1 VFREFFVEP
10 NKALSNDL
18 ICAIATPPGQGGV
31 GIVRLSG
38 NGAHAIATQLCKKP
52 LLPRTAVYTDFFDA
66 GELLDNGL
74 ALLFPGPNS
83 FTGEDVVEL
92 QGHGGPI
99 TQHRILNALCQRGAR
114 LARPGEFSERAFM
127 NGKLDLTQAE
137 AVADLISS
145 ASIAASK
152 AALNTLK
159 GAFSQMVAGI
169 ALDIANLRVRV
180 EAAIDFP
187 EEGIEILQEAKVEKD
202 IYKTIIALESILAQA
217 NQGRLINS
225 GISVALIGKPNVGK
239 SSLLNALAGEEAA
252 IVTNVP
258 GTTRDLLKVD
268 LVIGGLP
275 IRLVDTAGLRESD
288 DEVEKIGIA
297 RAKTQAE
304 QADLTLYIA
313 AADEIITEANASDL
327 TKNIASLFESSDTAP
342 YTHKKNILLVVNK
355 SDLST
360 AKNIPEDVTSVSV
373 SAKTGAGLDLLKKA
387 IQESVGFGQE
397 NVPFAARQRHILI
410 IEDTLALVRAAEKAL
425 ANNLGAEFVAEE
437 LYLAHQCL
445 GEVTGIVTPDD
456 LLGKIFSEFCIGK

>member
-1 VFREFFVEP
+1 M
-10 NKALSNDL
+10 
-18 ICAIATPPGQGGV
+18 
-31 GIVRLSG
+31 RLSG
-38 NGAHAIATQLCKKP
+38 EGAHTIAAQLCKKP
-52 LLPRTAVYTDFFDA
+52 LISRTAVYTDFFDA
-66 GELLDNGL
+66 EEMLDNGL
-74 ALLFPGPNS
+74 ALWFPGPNS

-92 QGHGGPI
+92 QGHGGPVI
-99 TQHRILNALCQRGAR
+99 QHRILNALCQRGAR

-127 NGKLDLTQAE
+127 NGKLDLAQAE

-145 ASIAASK
+145 TSVAASK

-159 GAFSQMVAGI
+159 GAFSQMITAI
-169 ALDIANLRVRV
+169 ALDIANMRVRV

-187 EEGIEILQEAKVEKD
+187 EEDIEILQEARVAED
-202 IYKTIIALESILAQA
+202 ITKTITALESILAQA

-297 RAKTQAE
+297 RAKAQAAE
-304 QADLTLYIA
+304 ADLTLYVA
-313 AADEIITEANASDL
+313 AADELTTVVKTSELISNLDSLHAS
-327 TKNIASLFESSDTAP
+327 NDTAADGQ
-342 YTHKKNILLVVNK
+342 TNNILLVINK
-355 SDLST
+355 SDLNLGV
-360 AKNIPEDVTSVSV
+360 AVPKDVANVTV
-373 SAKTGAGLDLLKKA
+373 SAKTGEGLDLLKKA

-410 IEDTLALVRAAEKAL
+410 IQDTLAKVNAAADAL
-425 ANNLGAEFVAEE
+425 TQNLGAEFVAEE
-437 LYLAHQCL
+437 LYIAHQCL

>member
-1 VFREFFVEP
+1 M
-10 NKALSNDL
+10 
-18 ICAIATPPGQGGV
+18 
-31 GIVRLSG
+31 RLSG
-38 NGAHAIATQLCKKP
+38 EGAHTIAAQLCTRP

-66 GELLDNGL
+66 KELLDNGL
-74 ALLFPGPNS
+74 ALWFPGPNS

-92 QGHGGPI
+92 QGHGGPVI
-99 TQHRILNALCQRGAR
+99 QHRILNALCQRGAR

-127 NGKLDLTQAE
+127 NGKLDLAQAE
-137 AVADLISS
+137 AVADLIAST
-145 ASIAASK
+145 SIAASK

-159 GAFSQMVAGI
+159 GAFSQMISAI
-169 ALDIANLRVRV
+169 ALDIANMRVRV

-187 EEGIEILQEAKVEKD
+187 EEDIEILQEARVAED
-202 IYKTIIALESILAQA
+202 IAKTITSLESILAQA

-297 RAKTQAE
+297 RAKAQAE
-304 QADLTLYIA
+304 EADLTLYVA
-313 AADEIITEANASDL
+313 AADEITTTANALDL
-327 TKNIASLFESSDTAP
+327 EKNLMSLHGLNDTEF
-342 YTHKKNILLVVNK
+342 KKNKNNILLVVNK
-355 SDLST
+355 SDLS
-360 AKNIPEDVTSVSV
+360 AVENIPEGVANVRV
-373 SAKTGAGLDLLKKA
+373 SAKTGEGLDLLKKA

-397 NVPFAARQRHILI
+397 DVPFAARQRHILI
-410 IEDTLALVRAAEKAL
+410 IKDTLAKVNAAAQAL
-425 ANNLGAEFVAEE
+425 AENLGAEFVAEE
-437 LYLAHQCL
+437 LYIAHQCL
-445 GEVTGIVTPDD
+445 GEVTGTVTPDD

>member
-1 VFREFFVEP
+1 
-10 NKALSNDL
+10 
-18 ICAIATPPGQGGV
+18 
-31 GIVRLSG
+31 
-38 NGAHAIATQLCKKP
+38 
-52 LLPRTAVYTDFFDA
+52 
-66 GELLDNGL
+66 
-74 ALLFPGPNS
+74 
-83 FTGEDVVEL
+83 
-92 QGHGGPI
+92 
-99 TQHRILNALCQRGAR
+99 
-114 LARPGEFSERAFM
+114 M
-127 NGKLDLTQAE
+127 NGKLDLAQAE

-145 ASIAASK
+145 TSVAASK

-159 GAFSQMVAGI
+159 GAFSQMITAI
-169 ALDIANLRVRV
+169 ALDIANMRVRV

-187 EEGIEILQEAKVEKD
+187 EEDIEILQEARVAED
-202 IYKTIIALESILAQA
+202 ITKTITALESILAQA

-297 RAKTQAE
+297 RAKAQAAE
-304 QADLTLYIA
+304 ADLTLYVA
-313 AADEIITEANASDL
+313 AADELTTVVKTSELISNLDSLHAS
-327 TKNIASLFESSDTAP
+327 NDTAADGQ
-342 YTHKKNILLVVNK
+342 TNNILLVINK
-355 SDLST
+355 SDLNLGV
-360 AKNIPEDVTSVSV
+360 AVPKDVANVTV
-373 SAKTGAGLDLLKKA
+373 SAKTGEGLDLLKKA

-410 IEDTLALVRAAEKAL
+410 IQDTLAKVNAAADAL
-425 ANNLGAEFVAEE
+425 TQNLGAEFVAEE
-437 LYLAHQCL
+437 LYIAHQCL

>member
-1 VFREFFVEP
+1 MAT
-10 NKALSNDL
+10 NQALNNDL

-38 NGAHAIATQLCKKP
+38 AGAHAVAAQLCKKP
-52 LLPRTAVYTDFFDA
+52 LLSRTAVYTDFFDVE
-66 GELLDNGL
+66 ELLDNGL
-74 ALLFPGPNS
+74 VLWFPGPNS

-92 QGHGGPI
+92 QGHGGPVI
-99 TQHRILNALCQRGAR
+99 QHRILNALCQRGAR

-127 NGKLDLTQAE
+127 NGKLDLAQAE

-145 ASIAASK
+145 TSIAASK

-159 GAFSQMVAGI
+159 GAFSQMITAI
-169 ALDIANLRVRV
+169 AADIANMRVRV

-187 EEGIEILQEAKVEKD
+187 DEDIEILQEARVAED
-202 IYKTIIALESILAQA
+202 IAKTITALESILAQA

-268 LVIGGLP
+268 LVVGGLP
-275 IRLVDTAGLRESD
+275 IRLVDTAGLRDSD

-297 RAKTQAE
+297 RAKAQAVE
-304 QADLTLYIA
+304 ADLTLYVA
-313 AADEIITEANASDL
+313 AADELITAANASEL
-327 TKNIASLFESSDTAP
+327 ASNLASLRVSNDTA
-342 YTHKKNILLVVNK
+342 KDLQANNILLVVNK
-355 SDLST
+355 SDLSPRVD
-360 AKNIPEDVTSVSV
+360 APPDVANVRV
-373 SAKTGAGLDLLKKA
+373 SAKTGEGLELLKKA

-410 IEDTLALVRAAEKAL
+410 IKDTLAKVNAAAEAL
-425 ANNLGAEFVAEE
+425 AQNLGAEFVAEE
-437 LYLAHQCL
+437 LYIAHQCL
-445 GEVTGIVTPDD
+445 GEVTGTVTPDD

>member
-1 VFREFFVEP
+1 MEP

-52 LLPRTAVYTDFFDA
+52 LLPRTAVYTDFSDA

-99 TQHRILNALCQRGAR
+99 IQHRILNALCQRGAR

-159 GAFSQMVAGI
+159 GAFSQMVADI

-187 EEGIEILQEAKVEKD
+187 EEGIEILQEAKVEAD
-202 IYKTIIALESILAQA
+202 IAKTIIALESILAQA

-342 YTHKKNILLVVNK
+342 YMHKKNILLVVNK

-410 IEDTLALVRAAEKAL
+410 IEDTLAQVRAAEKAL
-425 ANNLGAEFVAEE
+425 ANKVGAEFVAEE
-437 LYLAHQCL
+437 LYLAHQRL

>member
-1 VFREFFVEP
+1 MAT
-10 NKALSNDL
+10 NQALNNDL

-38 NGAHAIATQLCKKP
+38 EGAHTIAAQLCKKP
-52 LLPRTAVYTDFFDA
+52 LISRTAVYTDFFDA
-66 GELLDNGL
+66 EEMLDNGL
-74 ALLFPGPNS
+74 ALWFPGPNS

-92 QGHGGPI
+92 QGHGGPVI
-99 TQHRILNALCQRGAR
+99 QHRILNALCQRGAR

-127 NGKLDLTQAE
+127 NGKLDLAQAE

-145 ASIAASK
+145 TSVAASK

-159 GAFSQMVAGI
+159 GAFSQMITAI
-169 ALDIANLRVRV
+169 ALDIANMRVRV

-187 EEGIEILQEAKVEKD
+187 EEDIEILQEARVAED
-202 IYKTIIALESILAQA
+202 ITKTITALESILAQA

-297 RAKTQAE
+297 RAKAQAAE
-304 QADLTLYIA
+304 ADLTLYVA
-313 AADEIITEANASDL
+313 AADELTTVVKTSELISNLDSLHAS
-327 TKNIASLFESSDTAP
+327 NDTAADDQ
-342 YTHKKNILLVVNK
+342 TNNILLVINK
-355 SDLST
+355 SDLNLGV
-360 AKNIPEDVTSVSV
+360 AVPKDVANVTV
-373 SAKTGAGLDLLKKA
+373 SAKTGEGLDLLKKA

-410 IEDTLALVRAAEKAL
+410 IQDTLAKVNAAADAL
-425 ANNLGAEFVAEE
+425 TQNLGAEFVAEE
-437 LYLAHQCL
+437 LYIAHQCL

>member
-1 VFREFFVEP
+1 M
-10 NKALSNDL
+10 
-18 ICAIATPPGQGGV
+18 
-31 GIVRLSG
+31 RLSG
-38 NGAHAIATQLCKKP
+38 EGAHTIAAELCKSP
-52 LLPRTAVYTDFFDA
+52 LRPRTAVYTDFFDA
-66 GELLDNGL
+66 EELLDNGL
-74 ALLFPGPNS
+74 ALWFPSPNS
-83 FTGEDVVEL
+83 FTGEEVVEL

-99 TQHRILNALCQRGAR
+99 IQHRILNALCQRGAR

-127 NGKLDLTQAE
+127 NGKLDLAQAE

-145 ASIAASK
+145 TSIAASK

-159 GAFSQMVAGI
+159 GAFSQMVTDI
-169 ALDIANLRVRV
+169 ALEIANMRVRV

-187 EEGIEILQEAKVEKD
+187 EEDIEILQEARVAQD
-202 IYKTIIALESILAQA
+202 IAKTISALESILAQA

-239 SSLLNALAGEEAA
+239 SSLLNALAGEDAA
-252 IVTNVP
+252 IVTDVP

-268 LVIGGLP
+268 LVIDSLP

-297 RAKTQAE
+297 RAKAQAME
-304 QADLTLYIA
+304 ADLTLYVA
-313 AADEIITEANASDL
+313 AADEIATQVNVSDL
-327 TKNIASLFESSDTAP
+327 GKNIASLPGSNSAAAEVPTN
-342 YTHKKNILLVVNK
+342 NILLVINK
-355 SDLST
+355 SDLNHSAGT
-360 AKNIPEDVTSVSV
+360 PEGVASVRV
-373 SAKTGAGLDLLKKA
+373 SAKTGEGLDTLKKS

-410 IEDTLALVRAAEKAL
+410 IQDTLAKVNAAADAL
-425 ANNLGAEFVAEE
+425 AQNLGAEIVAEE
-437 LYLAHQCL
+437 LFIAHQCL

>member
-1 VFREFFVEP
+1 M
-10 NKALSNDL
+10 
-18 ICAIATPPGQGGV
+18 
-31 GIVRLSG
+31 RLSG
-38 NGAHAIATQLCKKP
+38 EGAHTIAAQLCKKP
-52 LLPRTAVYTDFFDA
+52 LISRTAVYTDFFDA
-66 GELLDNGL
+66 EEMLDNGL
-74 ALLFPGPNS
+74 ALWFPGPNS

-92 QGHGGPI
+92 QGHGGPVI
-99 TQHRILNALCQRGAR
+99 QHRILNALCQRGAR

-127 NGKLDLTQAE
+127 NGKLDLAQAE

-145 ASIAASK
+145 TSVAASK

-159 GAFSQMVAGI
+159 GAFSQMITAI
-169 ALDIANLRVRV
+169 ALDIANMRVRV

-187 EEGIEILQEAKVEKD
+187 EEDIEILQEARVAED
-202 IYKTIIALESILAQA
+202 ITKTITALESILAQA

-288 DEVEKIGIA
+288 DEVEQIGIA
-297 RAKTQAE
+297 RAKAQAAE
-304 QADLTLYIA
+304 ADLTLYVA
-313 AADEIITEANASDL
+313 AADELTTVVKTSELISNLDSLHAS
-327 TKNIASLFESSDTAP
+327 NDTAADGQ
-342 YTHKKNILLVVNK
+342 TNNILLVINK
-355 SDLST
+355 SDLNLGV
-360 AKNIPEDVTSVSV
+360 AVPKDVANVTV
-373 SAKTGAGLDLLKKA
+373 SAKTGEGLDLLKKA

-410 IEDTLALVRAAEKAL
+410 IQDTLAKVNAAADAL
-425 ANNLGAEFVAEE
+425 TQNLGAEFVAEE
-437 LYLAHQCL
+437 LYIAHQCL

>member
-1 VFREFFVEP
+1 MET
-10 NKALSNDL
+10 NKSLSNDL

-38 NGAHAIATQLCKKP
+38 NGAHAIATQVCKKP
-52 LLPRTAVYTDFFDA
+52 LRPRTAVYTDFFDA
-66 GELLDNGL
+66 EELLDNGL

-99 TQHRILNALCQRGAR
+99 IQHRILNALCQRGAR

-127 NGKLDLTQAE
+127 NGKLDLAQAE

-145 ASIAASK
+145 TSIAASK

-159 GAFSQMVAGI
+159 GTFSQMVTGI
-169 ALDIANLRVRV
+169 ALDIANMRVRV

-187 EEGIEILQEAKVEKD
+187 EEDIEILQEAKVAED
-202 IYKTIIALESILAQA
+202 IAKTIISLESILVQA

-275 IRLVDTAGLRESD
+275 IRLVDTAGLRESE

-297 RAKTQAE
+297 RAKAQAE
-304 QADLTLYIA
+304 QADLTLYVA
-313 AADEIITEANASDL
+313 AADEITTEVNASDL
-327 TKNIASLFESSDTAP
+327 VKNIALLYGSSDSELDMAT
-342 YTHKKNILLVVNK
+342 KNILLVVNK

-360 AKNIPEDVTSVSV
+360 AENVPEDVSSVRV

-410 IEDTLALVRAAEKAL
+410 IEDTLAKVKAAAEAL
-425 ANNLGAEFVAEE
+425 AHNLGAEFVAEE
-437 LYLAHQCL
+437 LYIAHQCL

>member
-1 VFREFFVEP
+1 VAT
-10 NKALSNDL
+10 NQALNNDL

-38 NGAHAIATQLCKKP
+38 EGAHTIAAQLCKKP
-52 LLPRTAVYTDFFDA
+52 LISRTAVYTDFFDA
-66 GELLDNGL
+66 EEMLDNGL
-74 ALLFPGPNS
+74 ALWFPGPNS

-92 QGHGGPI
+92 QGHGGPVI
-99 TQHRILNALCQRGAR
+99 QHRILNALCQRGAR

-127 NGKLDLTQAE
+127 NGKLDLAQAE

-145 ASIAASK
+145 TSVAASK

-159 GAFSQMVAGI
+159 GAFSQMITAI
-169 ALDIANLRVRV
+169 ALDIANMRVRV

-187 EEGIEILQEAKVEKD
+187 EEDIEILQEARVAED
-202 IYKTIIALESILAQA
+202 ITKTITALESILAQA

-297 RAKTQAE
+297 RAKAQAAE
-304 QADLTLYIA
+304 ADLTLYVA
-313 AADEIITEANASDL
+313 AADELTTVVKTSELISNLDSLHAS
-327 TKNIASLFESSDTAP
+327 NDTAADGQ
-342 YTHKKNILLVVNK
+342 TNNILLVINK
-355 SDLST
+355 SDLNLGV
-360 AKNIPEDVTSVSV
+360 AVPKDVANVTV
-373 SAKTGAGLDLLKKA
+373 SAKTGEGLDLLKKA

-410 IEDTLALVRAAEKAL
+410 IQDTLAKVNAAADAL
-425 ANNLGAEFVAEE
+425 TQNLGAEFVAEE
-437 LYLAHQCL
+437 LYIAHQCL

>member
-1 VFREFFVEP
+1 M
-10 NKALSNDL
+10 
-18 ICAIATPPGQGGV
+18 
-31 GIVRLSG
+31 RLSG
-38 NGAHAIATQLCKKP
+38 EGAHTIAAQLCTRP

-66 GELLDNGL
+66 KELLDNGL
-74 ALLFPGPNS
+74 ALWFPGPNS

-99 TQHRILNALCQRGAR
+99 IQHRILNALCQRGAR

-127 NGKLDLTQAE
+127 NGKLDLAQAE
-137 AVADLISS
+137 AVADLIAST
-145 ASIAASK
+145 SIAASK

-159 GAFSQMVAGI
+159 GAFSQMISAI
-169 ALDIANLRVRV
+169 ALDIANMRVRV

-187 EEGIEILQEAKVEKD
+187 EEDIEILQEARVAED
-202 IYKTIIALESILAQA
+202 IAKTITSLESILAQA

-297 RAKTQAE
+297 RAKAQAE
-304 QADLTLYIA
+304 EADLTLYVA
-313 AADEIITEANASDL
+313 AADEITTTANALDL
-327 TKNIASLFESSDTAP
+327 EKNLMSLHGLNDTEF
-342 YTHKKNILLVVNK
+342 KKNKNNILLVVNK
-355 SDLST
+355 SDLS
-360 AKNIPEDVTSVSV
+360 AVENIPEGVANVRV
-373 SAKTGAGLDLLKKA
+373 SAKTGEGLDLLKKA

-397 NVPFAARQRHILI
+397 DVPFAARQRHILI
-410 IEDTLALVRAAEKAL
+410 IKDTLAKVNAAAQAL
-425 ANNLGAEFVAEE
+425 AENLGAEFVAEE
-437 LYLAHQCL
+437 LYIAHQCL
-445 GEVTGIVTPDD
+445 GEVTGTVTPDD

>member
-1 VFREFFVEP
+1 MET
-10 NKALSNDL
+10 NQALNNDL

-38 NGAHAIATQLCKKP
+38 QGAFEIATQLCGKP
-52 LLPRTAVYTDFFDA
+52 LISRTAVYTDFFDA
-66 GELLDNGL
+66 EELLDNGL
-74 ALLFPGPNS
+74 ALWFPGPNS

-99 TQHRILNALCQRGAR
+99 IQHRILNALCHRGAR

-127 NGKLDLTQAE
+127 NGKLDLAQAE

-145 ASIAASK
+145 TSIAASK

-159 GAFSQMVAGI
+159 GAFSEMITAI
-169 ALDIANLRVRV
+169 ALDIANMRVRV

-187 EEGIEILQEAKVEKD
+187 EEDIEILQEARVAED
-202 IYKTIIALESILAQA
+202 IAKTITSLEAILVQA

-225 GISVALIGKPNVGK
+225 GISVALIGAPNVGK

-275 IRLVDTAGLRESD
+275 IRLVDTAGLRESN

-297 RAKTQAE
+297 RAKAQASE
-304 QADLTLYIA
+304 ADLTLYIA
-313 AADEIITEANASDL
+313 AADELAAQANTSELTRNFDLLQVSMDPTSDDGA
-327 TKNIASLFESSDTAP
+327 KNV
-342 YTHKKNILLVVNK
+342 LVVINK
-355 SDLST
+355 SDLS
-360 AKNIPEDVTSVSV
+360 AVADFPQGIANVRV
-373 SAKTGAGLDLLKKA
+373 SAKTGEGLDVLKKA

-410 IEDTLALVRAAEKAL
+410 IQDTLVKVNAAAAALTE
-425 ANNLGAEFVAEE
+425 NLGAEFIAEE
-437 LYLAHQCL
+437 LYIAHQRL
-445 GEVTGIVTPDD
+445 GEVTGTVTPDD
-456 LLGKIFSEFCIGK
+456 LLGKIFAEFCIGK

>member
-1 VFREFFVEP
+1 METDQ
-10 NKALSNDL
+10 ALNNDL

-38 NGAHAIATQLCKKP
+38 EGAHTIAAELCKNP
-52 LLPRTAVYTDFFDA
+52 LRSRTAVYTDFFDA
-66 GELLDNGL
+66 EELLDNGL
-74 ALLFPGPNS
+74 ALWFPGPNS

-99 TQHRILNALCQRGAR
+99 IQHRILNALCQRGAR

-127 NGKLDLTQAE
+127 NGKLDLAQAE

-145 ASIAASK
+145 TSIAASK

-159 GAFSQMVAGI
+159 GAFSQMVTAI
-169 ALDIANLRVRV
+169 ALDIANMRVRV

-187 EEGIEILQEAKVEKD
+187 EEDIEILQEARVAQD
-202 IYKTIIALESILAQA
+202 IAKTITSLESILAQA

-268 LVIGGLP
+268 LVIDSLP
-275 IRLVDTAGLRESD
+275 IRLVDTAGLRDSD

-297 RAKTQAE
+297 RAKAQAME
-304 QADLTLYIA
+304 ADLTLYVA
-313 AADEIITEANASDL
+313 AADEITTQVDVSDL
-327 TKNIASLFESSDTAP
+327 GKNLASLLGSNDTATEMP
-342 YTHKKNILLVVNK
+342 TSNILLVINK
-355 SDLST
+355 SDLNL
-360 AKNIPEDVTSVSV
+360 AAGAPEDVASVRV
-373 SAKTGAGLDLLKKA
+373 SAKTGEGLDLLKKA
-387 IQESVGFGQE
+387 IQDSVGFGQE

-410 IEDTLALVRAAEKAL
+410 IQDTLAKVNAAADAL
-425 ANNLGAEFVAEE
+425 AQNLGAEFVAEE
-437 LYLAHQCL
+437 LFIAHQCL